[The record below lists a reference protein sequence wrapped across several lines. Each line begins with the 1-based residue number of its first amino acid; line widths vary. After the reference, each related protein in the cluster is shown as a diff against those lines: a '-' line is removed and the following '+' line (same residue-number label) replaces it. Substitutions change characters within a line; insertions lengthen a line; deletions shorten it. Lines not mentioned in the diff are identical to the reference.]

1 MLDVTDRDVVVRQFG
16 QGPRACGQVPV
27 WKFISW
33 PGARTSADRQR
44 TEAIRIIL
52 EPATFQ
58 QVAGRNPAY
67 AVPTGLHCPEKYVAF
82 PSSCRPA
89 RTWIDRESKGLTTDT
104 TLSIPY
110 CRGQDRAYRILL
122 RLGDGSIAIG
132 KLWSRLAR

>member
-1 MLDVTDRDVVVRQFG
+1 MSRTGTLWSGSSARAPALVVKFLSGSSSPGRARAR
-16 QGPRACGQVPV
+16 PR
-27 WKFISW
+27 
-33 PGARTSADRQR
+33 DRQR